1 MDRDALR
8 KVRSFNRAVTRRI
21 GALEEAFLGRPR
33 SYGATRLLYEIGPA
47 GAEVRAL
54 RGRLDLDSGYL
65 SRLLGRLEK
74 EGLIRVGRSEQDGRV
89 RVARL
94 TAAGTREYALIDR
107 LSDEAAEAQLAALD
121 HKRGRRL
128 VEAMQTVERLLRA
141 AAVRVEIA
149 DAGSADAH
157 RCLTR
162 YYRELAE
169 RFPTGFDPARSIRT
183 SAQDMN
189 PPHGRFVLARL
200 DGVSVGCGGL
210 LLSGDVPYIKRMW
223 VDPEARGLGIGR
235 RILEAL
241 EELARDQGATRVHLE
256 TNGALTE
263 ALALYRSSG
272 YREVD
277 PFNAEPYAHHWFEK
291 QL

>member
-1 MDRDALR
+1 MDHDALR
-8 KVRSFNRAVTRRI
+8 QVRSFNRAVTRRI

-33 SYGATRLLYEIGPA
+33 SFGATRLLYEIGPA

-54 RGRLDLDSGYL
+54 RARLDLDSGYL
-65 SRLLGRLEK
+65 SRLLGHLEE
-74 EGLIRVGRSEQDGRV
+74 EGLVQVGRSEQDGRV

-94 TAAGTREYALIDR
+94 TAAGAREYALIDR

-121 HKRGRRL
+121 DKRGQRL
-128 VEAMQTVERLLRA
+128 VAAMQTVERLLRA
-141 AAVRVEIA
+141 AAVRIEVA
-149 DAGSADAH
+149 DAGSAAAQS
-157 RCLTR
+157 CLAR

-169 RFPTGFDPARSIRT
+169 RFPSGFDPARSIRT

-200 DGVSVGCGGL
+200 DGASMGCGGL
-210 LLSGDVPYIKRMW
+210 LLTGEVPTIKRMW

-235 RILEAL
+235 RILGTL
-241 EELARDQGATRVHLE
+241 EGLAREHGADRVHLE
-256 TNGALTE
+256 TNGSLTE

-272 YREVD
+272 YHEVA